1 MILCII
7 ACLKEHISRMDNL
20 EGLTSGQLIVTV
32 KNAFKGSFNYTIR
45 RWMKGIF
52 ALIILLV
59 FIRTAVGLHQQAKPR
74 NLI

>member
-32 KNAFKGSFNYTIR
+32 KNAFKWSSTYTVR
-45 RWMKGIF
+45 RWMNDIY
-52 ALIILLV
+52 ALIIL
-59 FIRTAVGLHQQAKPR
+59 FIHTAVGLHQQAKPR
-74 NLI
+74 KLI